1 MDKPLWFKLPITTV
15 FIALLIPRRTR
26 LFLLPFF
33 APAAW
38 LILFYCCR
46 FIPSEWRPHIFTS
59 VLPALEHI
67 LYGGSISEMLAQST
81 TPFKDILAWIPYGVL
96 HYVLPIVTAILIVC
110 FGPPGTLP
118 VYARTFGYMN
128 VAGVLT
134 QIFFPCAPPWYET
147 RYGDLEPA
155 SYSMPGDPGGLA
167 RVDDILGVEMYKT
180 TFTASPLVFGAFP
193 SLHSA
198 IAWEL
203 AFFLVY
209 IFGPRAIPFA
219 VLYVFWIWWATMYLG
234 HHYVV
239 DLVGGGAYAVVAFWL
254 GSYFLP
260 TLMPSTTF
268 DLERQEKGKGNT
280 YDSDTLHPQEKQ
292 TFLQNHSEMD
302 EIDDQG
308 DDEDQEEEGNDVQ
321 ENNVGSNSRRSSML
335 GRNKD
340 VATWQSGRLSEEMDA
355 LESSSSS
362 EHNSNGF
369 FANGYGGSN
378 SSSSIQVDTI
388 EMGSVVVTIPALS
401 ELDIAEARRVR
412 SEPSS
417 PTGSDHSSSSTSTS
431 ATASSWSPRKKRN
444 SITVLQKNINRQSW
458 GGWQGYESWIEVLT
472 TINSPRTSPKASPKS
487 TPSQSPRTSTGHR
500 SGTAF

>member
-1 MDKPLWFKLPITTV
+1 
-15 FIALLIPRRTR
+15 
-26 LFLLPFF
+26 
-33 APAAW
+33 
-38 LILFYCCR
+38 
-46 FIPSEWRPHIFTS
+46 
-59 VLPALEHI
+59 
-67 LYGGSISEMLAQST
+67 
-81 TPFKDILAWIPYGVL
+81 
-96 HYVLPIVTAILIVC
+96 
-110 FGPPGTLP
+110 
-118 VYARTFGYMN
+118 
-128 VAGVLT
+128 
-134 QIFFPCAPPWYET
+134 
-147 RYGDLEPA
+147 
-155 SYSMPGDPGGLA
+155 MPGDPGGLA

-198 IAWEL
+198 DAWQL

-268 DLERQEKGKGNT
+268 DLERQEKGKESM

-292 TFLQNHSEMD
+292 TFLQDHPELDEMD
-302 EIDDQG
+302 GQG
-308 DDEDQEEEGNDVQ
+308 EDEDQEDEGSDVQ
-321 ENNVGSNSRRSSML
+321 ESNVSNVGSSSKRGSML
-335 GRNKD
+335 SRNKD
-340 VATWQSGRLSEEMDA
+340 VATWQLGRLSEEMGA

-362 EHNSNGF
+362 EHQATDS

-378 SSSSIQVDTI
+378 SSSSIQMDAI
-388 EMGSVVVTIPALS
+388 EMSSVVVSMPILS
-401 ELDIAEARRVR
+401 ELDIAEARRVH

-417 PTGSDHSSSSTSTS
+417 PTSSDHSSSSTLSS
-431 ATASSWSPRKKRN
+431 ATASSWSAKKKRT
-444 SITVLQKNINRQSW
+444 STSVLQKSINRQSW
-458 GGWQGYESWIEVLT
+458 GGWQGYESWVEVLT

-500 SGTAF
+500 SGTTF

>member
-1 MDKPLWFKLPITTV
+1 
-15 FIALLIPRRTR
+15 
-26 LFLLPFF
+26 
-33 APAAW
+33 
-38 LILFYCCR
+38 
-46 FIPSEWRPHIFTS
+46 
-59 VLPALEHI
+59 
-67 LYGGSISEMLAQST
+67 
-81 TPFKDILAWIPYGVL
+81 
-96 HYVLPIVTAILIVC
+96 
-110 FGPPGTLP
+110 
-118 VYARTFGYMN
+118 
-128 VAGVLT
+128 
-134 QIFFPCAPPWYET
+134 
-147 RYGDLEPA
+147 
-155 SYSMPGDPGGLA
+155 MPGDPGGLA

-268 DLERQEKGKGNT
+268 DLERQEKGKGNM

-292 TFLQNHSEMD
+292 TFLHDHPEMD
-302 EIDDQG
+302 EVDDQG
-308 DDEDQEEEGNDVQ
+308 EDEDQEEDNDAQ
-321 ENNVGSNSRRSSML
+321 ENNAGSSSRRSSML

-340 VATWQSGRLSEEMDA
+340 LATWQPGRLSEELGA

-362 EHNSNGF
+362 EHHVTGF
-369 FANGYGGSN
+369 FENGYGGSN
-378 SSSSIQVDTI
+378 NSSSIQVDTI
-388 EMGSVVVTIPALS
+388 EMSSVVVTMPTLS

-431 ATASSWSPRKKRN
+431 ITASSWSSRKKRA
-444 SITVLQKNINRQSW
+444 STTVLQKNINRQSW
-458 GGWQGYESWIEVLT
+458 GGWQGYESWVEVLT

-500 SGTAF
+500 FGTAF